1 MEGASTHSYTIS
13 VSPALVG
20 DCDTSLTVMDR
31 TTMQKINRGP

>member
-1 MEGASTHSYTIS
+1 MEGGKYTPYNKR

-20 DCDTSLTVMDR
+20 DCDTSLMVMDR